1 MKSSFPETLWTQ
13 LIEVIQSAPVD
24 SPQRKQALGE
34 LYVLYHGPVLKHIER
49 VFYGACGPHATPDD
63 LTHAFFAHLLEKDG
77 LASVSR
83 AKGRFRAWLKKSAEN
98 FCRSYWQRETADKRG
113 RTVTVSLDSNHDVKV
128 EDMVFA
134 EAGRIFDRGYANK
147 LYPMVLD
154 ELFAEYCARGQAE
167 LFNDLRSFILNDSDN
182 DYRRL
187 GVKHVVEYEAIV
199 TAVSRL
205 RKRVG
210 MKLKHKI
217 AEAMVDPSAAEIEDE
232 VRYLIGLLR
241 DGPEA

>member
-13 LIEVIQSAPVD
+13 LIEVIQRSPAD

-34 LYVLYHGPVLKHIER
+34 LYVLYRDPVLKHIER
-49 VFYGACGPHATPDD
+49 VFYGAHWSHATADD

-98 FCRSYWQRETADKRG
+98 FCRSYWQREDADKRG
-113 RTVTVSLDSNHDVKV
+113 KSVTVSLDSTQDVKL
-128 EDMVFA
+128 EDMVLT
-134 EAGRIFDRGYANK
+134 EAGHIFDRGYAKK
-147 LYPMVLD
+147 LYPIVLD

-167 LFNDLRSFILNDSDN
+167 LCNDLRPFILNDSDN

-187 GVKHVVEYEAIV
+187 SVKHAVKYEAIV

-217 AEAMVDPSAAEIEDE
+217 AEAMVNPTATEIEDE

-241 DGPEA
+241 DGPEE